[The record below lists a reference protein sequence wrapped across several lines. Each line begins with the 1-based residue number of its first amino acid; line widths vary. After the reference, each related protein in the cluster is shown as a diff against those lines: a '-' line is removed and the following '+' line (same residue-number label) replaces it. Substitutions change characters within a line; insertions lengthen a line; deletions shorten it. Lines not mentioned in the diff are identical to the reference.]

1 MIPIPAEIIKKTAF
15 EFLKRSP
22 GVVQRFSPQAS
33 NALDKLMTLFNPE
46 MTKIA
51 SETASATLTAGNSAA
66 VAAARQLRLD
76 PKHIQDCLSG
86 LYGHV
91 SSEDWNQLN
100 ELFGLMKGHENA
112 LEILGDDG
120 LKVINGYFSRLKK
133 DPLAILDNVLGETG
147 SALTQ
152 DPEKIVLDN
161 LLGIIK
167 AKVEN
172 PNGHIHNLQ
181 KALDFVGYKF
191 NVTDYIADK
200 VLTSDF
206 ENCLRACIKG
216 EEPAPGLLK
225 GFWQKQAFNH
235 CRKLMNYLGEN
246 PDKILAKGPQAAYWM
261 RYTSGPIML
270 FLNRIPIIGKLLCF
284 AFPFATDIVGATGEE
299 AVRKRLETIAAVIAK
314 NKTSKQEV
322 PPVASGSAPAG

>member
-1 MIPIPAEIIKKTAF
+1 MGAEIIIKNAPQLMQTARSLLGKLLQADTAVVNTVETATTKAVALSSTETLAKTAADAGLSQSVF
-15 EFLKRSP
+15 GAGQLPELKEFIAGLNGQATSVEKKILGQIEGMMEQGTRVTSENKKELEEILKKFAFP
-22 GVVQRFSPQAS
+22 DEVA
-33 NALDKLMTLFNPE
+33 N
-46 MTKIA
+46 
-51 SETASATLTAGNSAA
+51 ASAPGQGAA
-66 VAAARQLRLD
+66 EAA
-76 PKHIQDCLSG
+76 
-86 LYGHV
+86 
-91 SSEDWNQLN
+91 
-100 ELFGLMKGHENA
+100 
-112 LEILGDDG
+112 
-120 LKVINGYFSRLKK
+120 
-133 DPLAILDNVLGETG
+133 
-147 SALTQ
+147 ALTQ

-200 VLTSDF
+200 VLTPDF

-216 EEPAPGLLK
+216 DEPAPGLLK

-246 PDKILAKGPQAAYWM
+246 PDKILKKGPQAAYWM

-322 PPVASGSAPAG
+322 PPVASSSGPAG